1 MCTLPTPP
9 TKTQNETMHRL
20 SQDTFGVPSTVG
32 AEQRVTYHTS
42 GTEASRLYA
51 KKTIVVGNVSKYV
64 LKLKFCCAV
73 TVYDIIS
80 QIHID
85 IKFINSIASLSSC

>member
-1 MCTLPTPP
+1 MTVCSLSLKNN
-9 TKTQNETMHRL
+9 KTQKQIETLHNL

-42 GTEASRLYA
+42 GSESSRLYA

-64 LKLKFCCAV
+64 SV
-73 TVYDIIS
+73 TVYVEIY
-80 QIHID
+80 
-85 IKFINSIASLSSC
+85 